1 MFSYKFKN
9 KEIIF
14 KQIVFSLTFLYFET
28 LVEFKNENNMK
39 VRLIELAVLQ
49 LGLSLF
55 LGVAILYLTYQIVR
69 KIVAK
74 RYQITEHNTAF
85 SIFLSAI
92 LFSVGYIVSSVV
104 EPLLSTFRMLSGSIS
119 TISTL
124 IFEFSKYLLF
134 FFSISTL
141 IALVINAIGI
151 YLFTWFTHIN
161 EFEEIKKNNVSVAIT
176 TAVIIIVITLFAKDG
191 VVFLLESI
199 VPYPNMPQIN

>member
-1 MFSYKFKN
+1 
-9 KEIIF
+9 
-14 KQIVFSLTFLYFET
+14 
-28 LVEFKNENNMK
+28 MK

-55 LGVAILYLTYQIVR
+55 LGIAILYLTYQIVR

-151 YLFTWFTHIN
+151 YLFTWLTHIN
-161 EFEEIKKNNVSVAIT
+161 EFEEIKKNNVSAAIT

-199 VPYPNMPQIN
+199 VPYPSMPQIN

>member
-1 MFSYKFKN
+1 
-9 KEIIF
+9 
-14 KQIVFSLTFLYFET
+14 
-28 LVEFKNENNMK
+28 MK
-39 VRLIELAVLQ
+39 TRLIELAVLQ

-55 LGVAILYLTYQIVR
+55 LGIAILYLTYQIVR
-69 KIVAK
+69 KVVAK
-74 RYQITEHNTAF
+74 RYQITEHNAAF

-104 EPLLSTFRMLSGSIS
+104 EPLLSTFRMLSGSLSSI
-119 TISTL
+119 TTL
-124 IFEFSKYLLF
+124 IIEFSKYLLF

-151 YLFTWFTHIN
+151 YLFTLLTHIN
-161 EFEEIKKNNVSVAIT
+161 EFEEIKKNNVPVAVT